1 MKLSENCLNVLKNF
15 SSINPSILVKSGNTI
30 KTISPQR
37 TIFAKAELDEVF
49 PSDFAIYELSKFLGA
64 LTLFDDA
71 EVEFFDEHLK
81 ISHNKNSIR
90 YTYADPSMIITPPDK
105 DITLPSVDIS
115 FELTS
120 EDLARLQKALSILRV
135 PEMSIT
141 GEDGTIYVKAV
152 NNKNPSSDSFSIAVG
167 VSDKAFNM
175 IFKAENLKIMNRNY
189 TVNISSKG
197 ISEFKSDNLTYWIV
211 TESQSK
217 FED

>member
-1 MKLSENCLNVLKNF
+1 
-15 SSINPSILVKSGNTI
+15 VKSGNTI

-64 LTLFDDA
+64 LTLFDDP

-105 DITLPSVDIS
+105 EITLPSVDIS

-197 ISEFKSDNLTYWIV
+197 ISEFKSDNLTYWIA

>member
-15 SSINPSILVKSGNTI
+15 STINPSILVKSGNVI

-37 TIFAKAELDEVF
+37 TIFARAELDEVF

-64 LTLFDDA
+64 LTLFDDP
-71 EVEFFDEHLK
+71 EVSFFDDHLK

-90 YTYADPSMIITPPDK
+90 YTYADPSMIVTPPDK
-105 DITLPSVDIS
+105 DINLPGVDVS

-135 PEMSIT
+135 PEMSVS
-141 GEDGTIYVKAV
+141 GEDGTIYMKAI

-167 VSDKAFNM
+167 VTDKAFNM

-189 TVNISSKG
+189 NVNISSKG
-197 ISEFKSDNLTYWIV
+197 ISEFKSDNLTYWIA